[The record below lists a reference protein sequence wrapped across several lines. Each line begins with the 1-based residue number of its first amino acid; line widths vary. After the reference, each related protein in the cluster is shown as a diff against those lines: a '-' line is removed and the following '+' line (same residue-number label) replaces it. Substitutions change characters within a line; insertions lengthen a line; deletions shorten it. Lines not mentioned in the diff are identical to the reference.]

1 MTKDVAV
8 AVVGAQLK
16 EDVIGAVPLVEDLL
30 DEIIALIDGKA
41 QGSFVGAST
50 GVAVNL

>member
-8 AVVGAQLK
+8 AVVGAELK
-16 EDVIGAVPLVEDLL
+16 EDVIGAVPLIEDL
-30 DEIIALIDGKA
+30 DEIIAFIESKA
-41 QGSFVGAST
+41 QGAFLAPPA

>member
-8 AVVGAQLK
+8 AVVGAELK
-16 EDVIGAVPLVEDLL
+16 EDVIGAVPLIEDLL
-30 DEIIALIDGKA
+30 DEIIAFIESKA
-41 QGSFVGAST
+41 QGAFLAPPA